1 MTGTWVFF
9 GGLALFGFL
18 ATLFSIPMAKNR
30 ALRLGFVDYP
40 GGRKHHPE
48 PVPLLGGIT
57 FVFPLLC
64 VLLSLYCI
72 NSLGGELFER
82 PKNFLVLSLLLGTAW
97 ILMLGTLD
105 DKYCLRW
112 SRKLLGQLAGV
123 GILVCGG
130 HCIEGAAVPFIGP
143 VQFGWWGIPLFA
155 VVVIGITNAVNL
167 IDGLDGFAAGVC
179 MFASLTVAV
188 IGLGKGDVFS
198 AMVGFTLF
206 GSLLAFLGYNFPPAT
221 IYMGDGGSLALGFF
235 LAALACGSTAIAPG
249 QRSGTMAVILAPF
262 LPFGIALLDVFLAIM
277 RRWISGRRIYLP
289 DAEHIHHRLMASFNR
304 PRLVVGIL
312 YLFTG
317 MLSTLSILLVLG
329 QELLVPVA
337 ILVAILFLCGTA
349 GLLKLYRIDHLSQT
363 IANRPHL
370 QFLDSFRSFMTKRI
384 NRAESIEELMS
395 LLESGIRD
403 LGFDSVEL
411 IRHDRPVGRWVAEWK
426 VHPDSNRTTEVRR
439 FQNDGVAIRWTVPR
453 HDSDSYQDC
462 LTETWHHFLSE
473 IEARHLVLSAGNGN
487 SFGTITHRHQIK
499 WAG

>member
-1 MTGTWVFF
+1 MTGTWFVW

-18 ATLFSIPMAKNR
+18 ATLFTIPKIRNR

-40 GGRKHHPE
+40 GGRKQHPE
-48 PVPLLGGIT
+48 PVPLLGGIAI
-57 FVFPLLC
+57 VFPLLC
-64 VLLSLYCI
+64 VLLSVYCI
-72 NSLGGELFER
+72 NALGGERFER
-82 PKNFLVLSLLLGTAW
+82 PKNALVLSLLLGTAW
-97 ILMLGTLD
+97 ILVLGTLD
-105 DKYCLRW
+105 DKYRLRW

-143 VQFGWWGIPLFA
+143 VKFGWWGIPLFA
-155 VVVIGITNAVNL
+155 VVVIAITNAVNL

-188 IGLGKGDVFS
+188 VGLGKGDVFS

-206 GSLLAFLGYNFPPAT
+206 GSLLAFLGYNFPPAS
-221 IYMGDGGSLALGFF
+221 IYMGDGGSLALGFL
-235 LAALACGSTAIAPG
+235 LAALACGSMAIAPG
-249 QRSGTMAVILAPF
+249 QRSGAMVVIVAPF
-262 LPFGIALLDVFLAIM
+262 LPFGIGLLDIFLAVL

-289 DAEHIHHRLMASFNR
+289 DAEHIHHRLMASFHR

-317 MLSTLSILLVLG
+317 MLSIISILLVLG
-329 QELLVPVA
+329 PELLVHVA
-337 ILVAILFLCGTA
+337 ILVAILVLSGTV
-349 GLLKLYRIDHLSQT
+349 GILRLYRIHNISQT

-370 QFLDSFRSFMTKRI
+370 QFLDSFQSFMTKRI
-384 NRAESIEELMS
+384 NRSESIEDLMS
-395 LLESGIRD
+395 LLESGVRD

-411 IRHDRPVGRWVAEWK
+411 IRHDRPVGRWVAERK
-426 VHPDSNRTTEVRR
+426 AHPDSNRTTAVRR

-453 HDSDSYQDC
+453 HDSDTYQRC
-462 LTETWHHFLSE
+462 LTETWHHVLSE

-487 SFGTITHRHQIK
+487 SFVTITHRHQIK